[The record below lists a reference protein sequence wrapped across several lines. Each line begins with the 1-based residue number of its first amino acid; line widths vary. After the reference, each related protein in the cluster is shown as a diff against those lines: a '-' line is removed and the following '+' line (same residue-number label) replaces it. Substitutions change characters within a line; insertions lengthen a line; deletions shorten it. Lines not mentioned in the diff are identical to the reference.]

1 MVLKTRYMPKISDKK
16 IERIKE
22 GIISY
27 LYDHPAKPLFTSQIA
42 EEMIRDEE
50 FILRL
55 LNELYASKLIKKIS
69 SNSKGKEFLSRRKW
83 TLRAEVYTKYSE
95 LVNN

>member
-1 MVLKTRYMPKISDKK
+1 MPRISDKK

-22 GIISY
+22 GILSY
-27 LYDHPAKPLFTSQIA
+27 LYDNPAKPIFTSQIA

-55 LNELYASKLIKKIS
+55 LKELHASKLIKKIS
-69 SNSKGKEFLSRRKW
+69 TNSRGKQFLSRRKW
-83 TLRAEVYTKYSE
+83 TLRPEVYTKYSE
-95 LVNN
+95 LIN